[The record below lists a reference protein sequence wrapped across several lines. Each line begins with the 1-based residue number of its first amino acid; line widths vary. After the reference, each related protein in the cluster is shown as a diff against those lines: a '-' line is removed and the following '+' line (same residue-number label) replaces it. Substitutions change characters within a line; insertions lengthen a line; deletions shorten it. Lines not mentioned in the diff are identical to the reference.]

1 MLEMRST
8 DISTKLLNDMMVLS
22 DEVLELSSTR
32 FTVNN
37 IDNRM
42 DDLSVVINDLSSMK
56 YRAEVILSVKSCFSE
71 KLSSAS

>member
-1 MLEMRST
+1 MLEMRSN
-8 DISTKLLNDMMVLS
+8 DISTKLLDDMMVLS

-56 YRAEVILSVKSCFSE
+56 YRAEVILSMKSCFSE